1 MATTAGA
8 HSTYDEPIGTGGNR
22 EDLSDVIYNIDPDDT
37 PFMSKCSK
45 GKAKNTL
52 HEWQTDTLRSSEENA
67 HIEGDDT
74 VADALTPTSRL
85 TNRTQIFKNA
95 IRIPGTDAGLD
106 KAGRGK
112 EMAYQSMKML
122 KVHKLDIEKALFA
135 NQAKVAGDDV
145 TARKLAGV
153 PTWLTTNIAFESG
166 NSGANPTGDGS
177 DARTDDGTPVAF
189 SQARFDTVMQSRWEN
204 GGKKDGVSVYLSA
217 FQMNKALGFV
227 GNNNQRGT
235 LNAKTGEVVN
245 VMDVYMT
252 PWGNVKWV
260 MSRENRARDVFILQ
274 DDMWCVSMLRTTKN
288 EPLAKTGDSERRQLV
303 TELTL
308 ESRNEKASGAV
319 YDNTTS

>member
-1 MATTAGA
+1 MAQPANTF
-8 HSTYDEPIGTGGNR
+8 SSYDAIGIR

-45 GKAKNTL
+45 GKAKSTL
-52 HEWQTDTLRSSEENA
+52 HEWQTDSLRSSEENA

-74 VADALTPTSRL
+74 VADALTPTTRL

-95 IRIPGTDAGLD
+95 IRIPGTDYGLD

-145 TARKLAGV
+145 TARKMAGV
-153 PTWLTTNIAFESG
+153 PTWLTSNVEFESG
-166 NSGANPTGDGS
+166 ASGANPTGDGS

-189 SQARFDTVMQSRWEN
+189 SQSRFDTVMQSRWEN

-303 TELTL
+303 SELTL